1 MSSQKIKEQI
11 EKIEQQKKIELE
23 KIEQLK
29 RQQIAAKQKLR
40 AVESTEKRKD
50 DTKLKI
56 LMGAYLEKILKESPQ
71 TVQFHKTKFKAFCA
85 AEKSEKARTKNL
97 ELADKFFNDLEN
109 KQDV

>member
-40 AVESTEKRKD
+40 AVESAEKRKD

-56 LMGAYLEKILKESPQ
+56 LMGAYLEKILK
-71 TVQFHKTKFKAFCA
+71 
-85 AEKSEKARTKNL
+85 SEPPS
-97 ELADKFFNDLEN
+97 
-109 KQDV
+109 